1 MNAMRTFQWY
11 FLLTIIV
18 EFNGIGMIFFL
29 ELDQAFPFLAI
40 NLVSIKASS
49 ISLIV
54 GGSNTLPAVLF
65 FLNCYDSILCNNIA
79 R

>member
-1 MNAMRTFQWY
+1 MIAMWAFQWY

-40 NLVSIKASS
+40 NLELIKASS

-54 GGSNTLPAVLF
+54 GGSKF
-65 FLNCYDSILCNNIA
+65 
-79 R
+79 